1 MIYLKAISLVVIGI
15 ITQFIMIDDYLRKV
29 KNTKLLFLDAWLL
42 PSMLWV
48 LISIA
53 LYFVYIGEL

>member
-1 MIYLKAISLVVIGI
+1 MIYLKAIALITIGV
-15 ITQFIMIDDYLRKV
+15 ITQFIMIDDYLRKE

-48 LISIA
+48 LISVA
-53 LYFVYIGEL
+53 LYFVYMEEF